1 MIFTR
6 VALAVLLAST
16 FVAPVAAEDTKWGAL
31 ALDTAKAEQAPAY
44 GIGGG
49 DTEEE
54 AVANAVNFC
63 NEAEGAA
70 CKSVVTYEQCGA
82 LAVSGKGDAGWGKSA
97 TKLTAETQAL
107 AGCDNDACKVVVSD
121 CNSEE

>member
-1 MIFTR
+1 MVQAAR
-6 VALAVLLAST
+6 
-16 FVAPVAAEDTKWGAL
+16 FVTK
-31 ALDTAKAEQAPAY
+31 QAPKRGFGHQPEAY
-44 GIGGG
+44 FVG
-49 DTEEE
+49 
-54 AVANAVNFC
+54 
-63 NEAEGAA
+63 NEDDPARQARDQF
-70 CKSVVTYEQCGA
+70 EQCGA

>member
-1 MIFTR
+1 MI
-6 VALAVLLAST
+6 LARAAATVFVST
-16 FVAPVAAEDTKWGAL
+16 LTAPVQAEDVKWGAL
-31 ALDTAKAEQAPAY
+31 ALDTAKAEREPAY

-63 NEAEGAA
+63 NEAEGVA

-82 LAVSGKGDAGWGKSA
+82 LAVSGQGHAGWGKSA

-107 AGCDNDACKVVVSD
+107 AGCDNDACKGVVSD
-121 CNSEE
+121 CNTAE